1 MLTSSTHR
9 YDFLVVAP
17 GLKIDFD
24 KIKGLNEGLA
34 DPTGPVSSIYSVDSV
49 EKVWT
54 NIQNFKKGNA
64 VCLHGLLSL
73 HLR

>member
-1 MLTSSTHR
+1 MCSINR

-49 EKVWT
+49 EKVWK

-64 VCLHGLLSL
+64 VSVSISL
-73 HLR
+73 TVYRCI

>member
-1 MLTSSTHR
+1 MLTLSTYR

-64 VCLHGLLSL
+64 VCSHGLLSS

>member
-1 MLTSSTHR
+1 MSSSDR

-49 EKVWT
+49 EKVWK

-64 VCLHGLLSL
+64 VCVIISL
-73 HLR
+73 DSR

>member
-1 MLTSSTHR
+1 MCPTDR

-49 EKVWT
+49 EKVWK

-64 VCLHGLLSL
+64 VCVIISL
-73 HLR
+73 DSR